1 MTEALA
7 QTTTTSV
14 DMDPDNP
21 KDKREMQKIPYVNV
35 VTKLLHVHIRLT
47 RIDTLAVIAE
57 CARFMS
63 NLDME
68 H

>member
-1 MTEALA
+1 MAPVTLKEK
-7 QTTTTSV
+7 Q
-14 DMDPDNP
+14 
-21 KDKREMQKIPYVNV
+21 EMQKIPYANAVG
-35 VTKLLHVHIRLT
+35 KLLYVRLT

-63 NLDME
+63 NPGKQ